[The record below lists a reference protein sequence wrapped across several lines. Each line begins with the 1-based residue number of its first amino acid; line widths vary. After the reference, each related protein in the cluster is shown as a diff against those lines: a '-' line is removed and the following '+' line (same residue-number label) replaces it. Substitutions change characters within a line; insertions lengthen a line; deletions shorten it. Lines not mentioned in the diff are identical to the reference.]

1 MKTSRKLTSQRAQFK
16 QRYSFFAVVQIALGI
31 VALFEK
37 IYHEEPIFTVFSV
50 NGEDVQKIVHCKL
63 SLFQLIVLYH
73 LRTVAQPTAS
83 HRMGF
88 P

>member
-37 IYHEEPIFTVFSV
+37 IYHGGPILTVFFV
-50 NGEDVQKIVHCKL
+50 KEEDVQKMYVVQYCCF
-63 SLFQLIVLYH
+63 SYLYCII
-73 LRTVAQPTAS
+73 
-83 HRMGF
+83 
-88 P
+88 